1 MNPWDNDAPWI
12 NSLRISKEAKQALW
26 SQVQAGNVTEN
37 EAQSYNW
44 GLFTT
49 IADFIKTTF
58 NSRVTGVPVGELQKA
73 YADLQTIRTRIDT
86 TDQEANAINKALTAS
101 KTDNVKVGKRT
112 YSRERATEM
121 LNDLQ
126 DNRKMLDDS
135 LNKLLV
141 RLQITNFDIKAQQDY
156 AKGFWERYQR
166 TKDPED
172 FKKYQQASGKLYDQV
187 ISEVNKP
194 GPTVRAGVGESN
206 VVRQPPISA
215 RTDAMGRTGFGASS
229 ATGGGPTPTPTA
241 AGTVAAGTA
250 AAAPAGGPVTKG
262 QVNAALAASGLPDT
276 PENRKSIRADLKAG
290 KQPMGDWLT
299 VFKQEFPQYQY
310 LLDEKTFGADM
321 TALLQRAV
329 TEKWYDSDQLE
340 TLMTQNF
347 AGTQYA
353 KNTTTAQQNFDKLTP
368 ANKQAQIDQFKLLV
382 QQSFG
387 NLQFDDATL
396 TNIATKAARDNR
408 QGKALELYVYQ
419 ESFAKP
425 VGGTEFAQPT
435 AATRALTSSAADE
448 IRQIGRDYG
457 SRVTDQ
463 EVQDVLTGKT
473 TIDSL
478 RQTYKMAAKRWYKG
492 AADDIDAGV
501 TVEQLFRPYKQY
513 AAAILGK
520 PIDQIDLID
529 ANGAPTIYASAL
541 EGADGPMSISE
552 WTQKLKSDDRFGWQ
566 FTDEAKQKA
575 TSLVMNL
582 EKAFGFRA

>member
-12 NSLRISKEAKQALW
+12 NSLRIPKEAKQALW
-26 SQVQAGNVTEN
+26 TQVQAGNITEN
-37 EAQSYNW
+37 EAESYNW
-44 GLFTT
+44 GLFTN
-49 IADFIKTTF
+49 IADFLRTTF

-73 YADLQTIRTRIDT
+73 YTDLETIRTRIDT
-86 TDQEANAINKALTAS
+86 TDSEIAAFESALTAS
-101 KTDNVKVGKRT
+101 KTDNIKVGNRT
-112 YSRERATEM
+112 YDRDRATE
-121 LNDLQ
+121 LFNDLR

-141 RLQITNFDIKAQQDY
+141 RMKITEFDIQARKDY
-156 AKGFWERYQR
+156 AEGFWKRYQS

-172 FKKYQQASGKLYDQV
+172 FKKWQEASKGTIEQAVSA
-187 ISEVNKP
+187 VNRP
-194 GPTVRAGVGESN
+194 GPTVRAGVGG
-206 VVRQPPISA
+206 VA
-215 RTDAMGRTGFGASS
+215 RTTLTPAQALTEEQMRTEAVAGRVT
-229 ATGGGPTPTPTA
+229 TTTTPTGAPSPAGA
-241 AGTVAAGTA
+241 AGAV
-250 AAAPAGGPVTKG
+250 APAGGPVTKA

-276 PENRKSIRADLKAG
+276 PENRKAIRADLKAG
-290 KQPMGDWLT
+290 KQPTGDWLT
-299 VFKQEFPQYQY
+299 IFKQQFPQYTY
-310 LLDEKTFGADM
+310 LLDETQFGADM
-321 TALLQRAV
+321 TALLQRSV
-329 TEKWYDSDQLE
+329 TEKWFENPEQAKV
-340 TLMTQNF
+340 LMEQGF
-347 AGTQYA
+347 SGTQYA

-368 ANKQAQIDQFKLLV
+368 ANKQAQIDQFKLVV
-382 QQSFG
+382 QQTFG

-425 VGGTEFAQPT
+425 VGAVGFSQPT

-520 PIDQIDLID
+520 PLEQIDLID
-529 ANGAPTIYASAL
+529 ANGAPTLYAQAL
-541 EGADGPMSISE
+541 EGKDGPMSISE

-566 FTDEAKQKA
+566 FTSEAKQKA
-575 TSLVMNL
+575 TSLVMDL

>member
-12 NSLRISKEAKQALW
+12 NSLRIPKEAKQALW
-26 SQVQAGNVTEN
+26 TQVQAGNITEN
-37 EAQSYNW
+37 EAESYNW
-44 GLFTT
+44 GLFTN
-49 IADFIKTTF
+49 IADFLRTTF

-73 YADLQTIRTRIDT
+73 YTDLETIRTRIDT
-86 TDQEANAINKALTAS
+86 TDSEIAAFESALTAS
-101 KTDNVKVGKRT
+101 KTDNIKVGNRT
-112 YSRERATEM
+112 YDRDRATE
-121 LNDLQ
+121 LFNDLR

-141 RLQITNFDIKAQQDY
+141 RMKITEFDIQARKDY
-156 AKGFWERYQR
+156 AEGFWKRYQS

-172 FKKYQQASGKLYDQV
+172 FKKWQEASKGTIEQAVSA
-187 ISEVNKP
+187 VNRP
-194 GPTVRAGVGESN
+194 GPTVRAGVGG
-206 VVRQPPISA
+206 VA
-215 RTDAMGRTGFGASS
+215 RTTLTPAQALTEEQMRTEAAAGRVT
-229 ATGGGPTPTPTA
+229 TTTPTGAPSPAGA
-241 AGTVAAGTA
+241 AG
-250 AAAPAGGPVTKG
+250 AAAPAGGPVTKA

-276 PENRKSIRADLKAG
+276 PENRKAIRADLKAG
-290 KQPMGDWLT
+290 KQPTGDWLT
-299 VFKQEFPQYQY
+299 IFKQQFPQYTY
-310 LLDEKTFGADM
+310 LLDETQFGADM
-321 TALLQRAV
+321 TALLQRSV
-329 TEKWYDSDQLE
+329 TEKWFENPEQAKV
-340 TLMTQNF
+340 LMEQGF
-347 AGTQYA
+347 SGTQYA

-425 VGGTEFAQPT
+425 VGAVGFAQPT
-435 AATRALTSSAADE
+435 AATRALTSSAADQ

-463 EVQDVLTGKT
+463 EVEDVLTGKT

-520 PIDQIDLID
+520 PLEQIDLID
-529 ANGAPTIYASAL
+529 ASGAPTIYASAL
-541 EGADGPMSISE
+541 EGTDGPMSISE

-575 TSLVMNL
+575 TGLVMSL

>member
-12 NSLRISKEAKQALW
+12 NALRISKEAKQALW
-26 SQVQAGNVTEN
+26 SQVQAGNVTQE

-44 GLFTT
+44 GTLSTV
-49 IADFIKTTF
+49 ADFLRTTF
-58 NSRVTGVPVGELQKA
+58 NSRVTGVPVKELQKA
-73 YADLQTIRTRIDT
+73 YTDLETIRTRIDT
-86 TDQEANAINKALTAS
+86 TDSEIAAFESALTAS
-101 KTDNVKVGKRT
+101 KTDNIKVGNRT
-112 YSRERATEM
+112 YDRDRATE
-121 LNDLQ
+121 LFNDLR

-141 RLQITNFDIKAQQDY
+141 RMKITEFDIQARKDY
-156 AKGFWERYQR
+156 AEGFWKRYQS

-172 FKKYQQASGKLYDQV
+172 FKKWQEASKGTIEQAVSA
-187 ISEVNKP
+187 VNRP
-194 GPTVRAGVGESN
+194 GPTVRAGVGG
-206 VVRQPPISA
+206 VA
-215 RTDAMGRTGFGASS
+215 RTTL
-229 ATGGGPTPTPTA
+229 TA
-241 AGTVAAGTA
+241 AQAATEEQMRTEAAAGRVTTITPAGTPSPAGA
-250 AAAPAGGPVTKG
+250 AAATSVVGGPVTKA
-262 QVNAALAASGLPDT
+262 QVNAALAASGLADT
-276 PENRKSIRADLKAG
+276 PENRKLIRADLKAG
-290 KQPMGDWLT
+290 KEPMGDWLT
-299 VFKQEFPQYQY
+299 KFKQEFPQYTY
-310 LLDEKTFGADM
+310 LLDETTFGADM
-321 TALLQRAV
+321 TELLQRAV
-329 TEKWYDSDQLE
+329 TQKWYDSDQLE
-340 TLMTQNF
+340 TLMNQGF
-347 AGTQYA
+347 AGTQYY

-368 ANKQAQIDQFKLLV
+368 ANKQAQIDQFKLVV
-382 QQSFG
+382 QQTFG

-425 VGGTEFAQPT
+425 VGATGFVQPT

-520 PIDQIDLID
+520 PLEQIDLID
-529 ANGAPTIYASAL
+529 ANGAPTLYAQAL
-541 EGADGPMSISE
+541 EGKDGPMSISE

-566 FTDEAKQKA
+566 FTSEAKQKA
-575 TSLVMNL
+575 TSLVMDL